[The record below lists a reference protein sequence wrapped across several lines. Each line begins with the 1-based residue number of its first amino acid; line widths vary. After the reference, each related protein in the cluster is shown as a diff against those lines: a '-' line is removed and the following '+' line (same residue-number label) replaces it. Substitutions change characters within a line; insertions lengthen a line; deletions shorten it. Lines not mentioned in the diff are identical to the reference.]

1 MNISFMELVVIF
13 GLALLLFGPEQLPQ
27 IARQVGKVLG
37 DLRKGSAAI
46 RREWYNAVYPP
57 AQELKR
63 EITRYSS
70 EINTLGREVLATP
83 ESVHDEKQKAPA
95 ASTLSSHSQNVPENS
110 RPEEQ
115 ES

>member
-1 MNISFMELVVIF
+1 MNVSFMELVVIF

-57 AQELKR
+57 AQEIKR
-63 EITRYSS
+63 EVTRYSS
-70 EINTLGREVLATP
+70 EINTLGREVFAKP
-83 ESVHDEKQKAPA
+83 DSVDNEKR
-95 ASTLSSHSQNVPENS
+95 NVPENGH
-110 RPEEQ
+110 PKEK

>member
-1 MNISFMELVVIF
+1 MNVSFMELVVIF

-57 AQELKR
+57 AHGGDRLCR
-63 EITRYSS
+63 CWGHRLRSD
-70 EINTLGREVLATP
+70 RA
-83 ESVHDEKQKAPA
+83 
-95 ASTLSSHSQNVPENS
+95 
-110 RPEEQ
+110 
-115 ES
+115 